1 MNHRLIIA
9 LLFSCLFF
17 GCQKGPEDP
26 FFSLSTRKSRISGE
40 WTVQSLNAV
49 SPGVVKSFDGS
60 TMEYTIADTAMVSRT
75 YSMQFEFERDG
86 NYVVTHSEEFPADT
100 ITNEGAYTLETIE
113 SGIWEFTG
121 GNDSPSKSKLVL
133 LMQELK
139 SIRSDQGSNVAV
151 TSFDN
156 PRKGLIYDIVGL
168 SNEELILSYEE
179 TRSFAG
185 GQALNSEKLKMQ
197 KN

>member
-1 MNHRLIIA
+1 MLYYF
-9 LLFSCLFF
+9 LVFF
-17 GCQKGPEDP
+17 LDVRKDP
-26 FFSLSTRKSRISGE
+26 KTLFFSLSTRKSRISGE

-121 GNDSPSKSKLVL
+121 GNDSPSKSKLVFTHARIEVYTL
-133 LMQELK
+133 
-139 SIRSDQGSNVAV
+139 RSGQQCSL
-151 TSFDN
+151 SLH
-156 PRKGLIYDIVGL
+156 LI
-168 SNEELILSYEE
+168 ILE
-179 TRSFAG
+179 RG
-185 GQALNSEKLKMQ
+185 
-197 KN
+197 